1 MNSNIINVRF
11 EYVHV
16 NDAYVHICNKK
27 KIIVDATVADAAH
40 TMFREYIID
49 KIGFQLQ
56 TKLPGAIN
64 VQHKHITTVKWNWKV
79 NY

>member
-1 MNSNIINVRF
+1 MLMTPTCIFVT
-11 EYVHV
+11 
-16 NDAYVHICNKK
+16 KK

-64 VQHKHITTVKWNWKV
+64 VQHKHITTVK
-79 NY
+79 